1 MRIKDMPV
9 VEQPRAKLQRYGPER
24 LSNIELLAVIIGSG
38 QKGENAL
45 QLASKVL
52 EFSTEGRREKI
63 SLESLRVHLGVGAA
77 KASVF
82 LACFEL
88 GKRLFSAKL
97 SQLVLSPSDVWA
109 QLQDI
114 RNQRREHFMVFYLDI
129 RNQVIKREVISIGTL
144 TASLVH
150 PREVFEPAVRD
161 SAAQI
166 ILSHN
171 HPSGI
176 VEPSVED
183 KTLTSRLVSSGKILG
198 IDIIDHIIVGKST
211 YFSFKEHQLI

>member
-1 MRIKDMPV
+1 
-9 VEQPRAKLQRYGPER
+9 
-24 LSNIELLAVIIGSG
+24 
-38 QKGENAL
+38 
-45 QLASKVL
+45 
-52 EFSTEGRREKI
+52 
-63 SLESLRVHLGVGAA
+63 
-77 KASVF
+77 
-82 LACFEL
+82 
-88 GKRLFSAKL
+88 
-97 SQLVLSPSDVWA
+97 
-109 QLQDI
+109 
-114 RNQRREHFMVFYLDI
+114 MVFYLDI